1 MNKYMYELIQLIHIF
16 IFSGKL
22 VDISTK
28 CNSGKVTFAWT
39 TPSKNTNYHILITRD
54 TKHDN
59 WTSVTENQFNVN
71 DALLFDSI
79 SITVEVPGSK
89 VYNKLTYTGLIFC
102 LCSYLWFMKLNISER
117 LMSIN
122 YYLNY
127 SKFINR

>member
-1 MNKYMYELIQLIHIF
+1 MYELIQLIHIF

-59 WTSVTENQFNVN
+59 WTSVTDNQFNVN

-79 SITVEVPGSK
+79 SITVEVPGS
-89 VYNKLTYTGLIFC
+89 NDDNNHTYTGLIFC
-102 LCSYLWFMKLNISER
+102 LCSYLGFMKLNISER